1 MPLENSSLEQKKIEF
16 FNAHLERPTWCWNNL
31 KFGGNVHQKV
41 KLLIRQSQVAID
53 THFRKL
59 NSLPQTKLT
68 KCLFQ
73 PISCIIITLT
83 MEISEQRV
91 KQYRPGNQTNKIT
104 IPEPWIQQEQHTC
117 KIHNEHNWAGLK
129 EWLTQDGWNSCGC
142 KIGPSLKRI
151 NSVQLQHWIAI
162 ILVQEYMNCSEQIA
176 YWNKWREQVEGKA
189 ITNLAYWRTCH
200 IHK

>member
-53 THFRKL
+53 RHFRKL

-68 KCLFQ
+68 KCLCQ
-73 PISCIIITLT
+73 PISCIIITPT

-91 KQYRPGNQTNKIT
+91 KQYRHRMDEIHAAAKLALHWNGSTQCSCNIGLLLSLDCSK
-104 IPEPWIQQEQHTC
+104 PWLLELFLEACGTASLAPHC
-117 KIHNEHNWAGLK
+117 SCYHWHPMFAMNSAG
-129 EWLTQDGWNSCGC
+129 C
-142 KIGPSLKRI
+142 P
-151 NSVQLQHWIAI
+151 
-162 ILVQEYMNCSEQIA
+162 
-176 YWNKWREQVEGKA
+176 
-189 ITNLAYWRTCH
+189 
-200 IHK
+200 